1 MNRSNVIG
9 AVVGAG
15 AVLSIGAIAS
25 YQAFKGPT
33 YAEVVQ
39 VDPVHQ
45 NVTTSEKVCKDV
57 RVVHKAPVKDENRIA
72 GSVIGGVLGG
82 VLGHQIGRGGGNSL
96 ATVAGAAGG
105 AYAGNKVQKGMQDR
119 DRSTSTEERCHTVEK
134 PHDTIVGYDVLYR
147 LDGREV
153 IIRMAQAPIGNRI
166 PVEHGKLVLNTATA
180 ESQGR

>member
-1 MNRSNVIG
+1 M
-9 AVVGAG
+9 VVRE
-15 AVLSIGAIAS
+15 
-25 YQAFKGPT
+25 F
-33 YAEVVQ
+33 
-39 VDPVHQ
+39 
-45 NVTTSEKVCKDV
+45 
-57 RVVHKAPVKDENRIA
+57 
-72 GSVIGGVLGG
+72 
-82 VLGHQIGRGGGNSL
+82 
-96 ATVAGAAGG
+96 AAGG

-147 LDGREV
+147 LDGRED